1 MSVSAIILKTD
12 HLWEPKCMLCVLSN
26 LSSHIPRSS
35 AVDSAMDT
43 SEVSSNSVSLG
54 PVLLGDRSHRNG
66 SLLSYHPHII
76 SCYLPS
82 HLAMSWGF
90 HSRARDSHRP
100 GIRVM
105 VIYILTTYNDNTKD
119 TGKK

>member
-12 HLWEPKCMLCVLSN
+12 HLWEPKRVVLSN
-26 LSSHIPRSS
+26 LSSYIPRSL
-35 AVDSAMDT
+35 AVDSVMDT

-66 SLLSYHPHII
+66 SLLSYRSHII
-76 SCYLPS
+76 SCYLPF

-90 HSRARDSHRP
+90 HSRACDSHRP

-105 VIYILTTYNDNTKD
+105 VTYILTTYNDNTKD
-119 TGKK
+119 TGIE

>member
-1 MSVSAIILKTD
+1 MSASAILLKTD
-12 HLWEPKCMLCVLSN
+12 HLWEPKCVVLSN
-26 LSSHIPRSS
+26 RSSYIPRSS

-66 SLLSYHPHII
+66 SLLSYHLHII
-76 SCYLPS
+76 SCYLPF
-82 HLAMSWGF
+82 HLAMTWGF

-105 VIYILTTYNDNTKD
+105 VIYLLTTYNDNTKD
-119 TGKK
+119 TGKE

>member
-12 HLWEPKCMLCVLSN
+12 HLWEPKCVVLSN
-26 LSSHIPRSS
+26 LSSYIPRSS

-90 HSRARDSHRP
+90 HSHALHAHHP

-119 TGKK
+119 TGKE